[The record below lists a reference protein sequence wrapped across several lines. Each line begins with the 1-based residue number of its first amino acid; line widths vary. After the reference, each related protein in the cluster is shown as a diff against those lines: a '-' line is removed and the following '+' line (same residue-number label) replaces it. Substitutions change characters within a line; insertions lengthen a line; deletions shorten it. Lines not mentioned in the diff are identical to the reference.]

1 MGKIGLK
8 FSHLF
13 TVRAEGADPP
23 SPLTVNLT
31 VKRPFFFLTTSLSY
45 IENKFRINCFKESI
59 QQSTTSRLAA
69 SCCLSP
75 EMDPMLGR
83 LQLSELNSISITI
96 ITITVPF
103 LCVLTIVILRAQQL
117 DGGGWRLNGTKVTHW
132 AKKSHFS
139 KVTHGRHGS
148 QTVGKLQEAPSLPQQ
163 IKASNIGWVLL
174 HLKF

>member
-1 MGKIGLK
+1 MDQYFHICLRSGPRGL
-8 FSHLF
+8 
-13 TVRAEGADPP
+13 TPP
-23 SPLTVNLT
+23 IPPLTVSLT

-132 AKKSHFS
+132 AKKSHFC
-139 KVTHGRHGS
+139 KVTLLAWKAWITNSWQASGGTVFATTDKGLKHRVGS
-148 QTVGKLQEAPSLPQQ
+148 LTS
-163 IKASNIGWVLL
+163 
-174 HLKF
+174 